1 MKKMNKKLPAMA
13 LALALILLAG
23 CGGNSAAPTP
33 VPTPE
38 TSAVESPAPA
48 PTQTTT
54 PAPTPTPTPKPTPES
69 TPNPDRIYRDEDD
82 PVVPV
87 AAGPVELPDV
97 GFEAASMWY
106 SGGFGDGGRAF
117 LFLGEPQEET
127 MDIALYMCQY
137 YYEMSAGRLL
147 RHFETWSER
156 CTASPDGD
164 GWRFELDGF
173 SVYVEPNGAELTV
186 LYSNPDG
193 DPELMP
199 DTPNGP
205 TRHDVYNLGSEDFSV
220 EFFYPDRFGYVS
232 PETSPL
238 VWCAMPMFDEEIE
251 YAISESGA
259 LADLIAEFGEENI
272 NINEYGDIRIDVP
285 GTQVYA
291 YFSEDDSG
299 QALYSQLVINTTD
312 PKYALTLRGITIGCS
327 YLDILSRFTAN
338 PPPDL
343 SSTHIYGGSDM
354 VDSRGAIHVDSSLP
368 YGYANAEEIS
378 FFDGGKGF
386 CICFYLDENGLV
398 ESTRC
403 FYT

>member
-1 MKKMNKKLPAMA
+1 MKRSILSAL

-23 CGGNSAAPTP
+23 CGGNAAVPTP
-33 VPTPE
+33 VTTPE

-48 PTQTTT
+48 PTPAAT
-54 PAPTPTPTPKPTPES
+54 PAPTPTPTPIPTPES

-106 SGGFGDGGRAF
+106 ASGFGDGGRAF
-117 LFLGEPQEET
+117 LFLGEPQGET
-127 MDIALYMCQY
+127 MEVALYMCQY
-137 YYEMSAGRLL
+137 YYEPMDSYEMC
-147 RHFETWSER
+147 HFETWSER

-173 SVYVEPNGAELTV
+173 SVYVEPDVAELTIY
-186 LYSNPDG
+186 YSNPDG
-193 DPELMP
+193 DPNLMP

-205 TRHDVYNLGSEDFSV
+205 TRVRTFNWGGGDFTA
-220 EFFYPDRFGYVS
+220 ELFYPDRFGYVS
-232 PETSPL
+232 PETSAL
-238 VWCAMPMFDEEIE
+238 VWCAMPMFGEEIE
-251 YAISESGA
+251 YAIPESGA

-285 GTQVYA
+285 GTHVYA

-354 VDSRGAIHVDSSLP
+354 VDSSGAIHVDSSLP

>member
-1 MKKMNKKLPAMA
+1 MKRSILSVL
-13 LALALILLAG
+13 LALALIVLAG
-23 CGGNSAAPTP
+23 CGGNAAAPTP
-33 VPTPE
+33 VTTPE
-38 TSAVESPAPA
+38 VSAEESLTPA
-48 PTQTTT
+48 PTPAAT
-54 PAPTPTPTPKPTPES
+54 PASTPTPTPKPTPEP
-69 TPNPDRIYRDEDD
+69 TPNPDRIYRDEDN

-106 SGGFGDGGRAF
+106 ADGFGDGGRAF

-156 CTASPDGD
+156 CTASQDGD

-173 SVYVEPNGAELTV
+173 SVYVETDVAELTIY
-186 LYSNPDG
+186 YSNPDG
-193 DPELMP
+193 DLNLMP
-199 DTPNGP
+199 DTPSGP
-205 TRHDVYNLGSEDFSV
+205 TRVRTFNWGGG
-220 EFFYPDRFGYVS
+220 EFTAELFYPDRFGYVS
-232 PETSPL
+232 PETSVL
-238 VWCAMPMFDEEIE
+238 VWYAMPMFDEEIE
-251 YAISESGA
+251 YAIPESGA

-312 PKYALTLRGITIGCS
+312 SKYALTLRGITIGCS

-354 VDSRGAIHVDSSLP
+354 VDSSGAIHVDSSLP

-378 FFDGGKGF
+378 FFDGGSGF

>member
-13 LALALILLAG
+13 LALALTLLAG
-23 CGGNSAAPTP
+23 CGGNAAAATPVTTPEVSAEESLTPAPTP
-33 VPTPE
+33 
-38 TSAVESPAPA
+38 AA
-48 PTQTTT
+48 T
-54 PAPTPTPTPKPTPES
+54 PAPTPTPTPKPTPEP

-97 GFEAASMWY
+97 GFEVASMWY

-117 LFLGEPQEET
+117 LFLGEPQGET
-127 MDIALYMCQY
+127 MEVALYMCQY

-173 SVYVEPNGAELTV
+173 SVYVEVNGAELTV
-186 LYSNPDG
+186 LYANPDG
-193 DPELMP
+193 DPNLMS
-199 DTPNGP
+199 DTSNGP
-205 TRHDVYNLGSEDFSV
+205 TRHDVYNWGSEDFSV
-220 EFFYPDRFGYVS
+220 EFIYPDRFGYVS
-232 PETSPL
+232 PETAPL
-238 VWCAMPMFDEEIE
+238 VWCAMPMFGEEIVRPLPE
-251 YAISESGA
+251 RGYI
-259 LADLIAEFGEENI
+259 ADLTAKFGEENLEI
-272 NINEYGDIRIDVP
+272 DELNGQFSIDNGITRVYGYLSEIDSSKYYELSVTTIDP
-285 GTQVYA
+285 AYA
-291 YFSEDDSG
+291 
-299 QALYSQLVINTTD
+299 
-312 PKYALTLRGITIGCS
+312 PKLRGITIGCS

-354 VDSRGAIHVDSSLP
+354 VDSSGAIHVDSSLP

-378 FFDGGKGF
+378 FFDGGSGF

>member
-1 MKKMNKKLPAMA
+1 MKRSILSAL

-23 CGGNSAAPTP
+23 CGGNAATATPVTTPEASAEESLTPTP
-33 VPTPE
+33 TP
-38 TSAVESPAPA
+38 AA
-48 PTQTTT
+48 T
-54 PAPTPTPTPKPTPES
+54 PAPTPTPTPIPTPES

-106 SGGFGDGGRAF
+106 ASGFGDGGRAF
-117 LFLGEPQEET
+117 LFLGEPQGET
-127 MDIALYMCQY
+127 MDVALYMCQY
-137 YYEMSAGRLL
+137 YYEPIDSYEM

-173 SVYVEPNGAELTV
+173 SVYVEPNGADLTIY
-186 LYSNPDG
+186 YSNPEG
-193 DPELMP
+193 GPNLMP
-199 DTPNGP
+199 ETPNGP
-205 TRHDVYNLGSEDFSV
+205 TRVCRFEWFNADFTD
-220 EFFYPDRFGYVS
+220 EFIYPDRFGYVS
-232 PETSPL
+232 PETAPL

-285 GTQVYA
+285 GTHVYA

-338 PPPDL
+338 PPPNL

-354 VDSRGAIHVDSSLP
+354 VDSSGAIHVDSSLP

-378 FFDGGKGF
+378 FFDGGSGF